1 MENLTSFWLILKMFN
16 RNTHLSQYVEKN
28 RLFSPG
34 SVKLTRHST
43 DIKRYKKKKKK
54 TITVLVAFFIV
65 LQFLIKIKKN
75 SIIFIKIKN
84 EKMC

>member
-43 DIKRYKKKKKK
+43 DIKKKK